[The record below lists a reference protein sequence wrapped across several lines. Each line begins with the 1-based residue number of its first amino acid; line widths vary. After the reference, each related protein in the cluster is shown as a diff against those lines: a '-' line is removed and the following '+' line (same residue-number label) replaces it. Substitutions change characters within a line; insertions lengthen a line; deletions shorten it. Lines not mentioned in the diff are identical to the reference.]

1 MKLIYVASPYAGDI
15 KRNVEFAKQA
25 CRHVMEQGHAFFAPH
40 LLYPQLLDDSDPQE
54 RQFGLDMGLT
64 MLSKCDGLWAFGDH
78 ISLGMYAEI
87 DEAKRL
93 GIPVQRIK
101 GFELTEKEVLDVA
114 RHPLCSMR
122 L

>member
-1 MKLIYVASPYAGDI
+1 MRPICSIRRYWMTAISMSGSSALIWDLPCFPS
-15 KRNVEFAKQA
+15 
-25 CRHVMEQGHAFFAPH
+25 
-40 LLYPQLLDDSDPQE
+40 
-54 RQFGLDMGLT
+54 
-64 MLSKCDGLWAFGDH
+64 CDGLGAFGNH
-78 ISLGMYAEI
+78 ISIGMYAEI

-101 GFELTEKEVLDVA
+101 GFELTEKEVSVVT